1 MVKETLLHKRLR
13 NEEIRRRAG
22 MVMITD
28 MIVDYEMIWARG
40 EKEGGEKGLGGT
52 CWE

>member
-1 MVKETLLHKRLR
+1 
-13 NEEIRRRAG
+13 

-28 MIVDYEMIWARG
+28 MIADYEMIWARG